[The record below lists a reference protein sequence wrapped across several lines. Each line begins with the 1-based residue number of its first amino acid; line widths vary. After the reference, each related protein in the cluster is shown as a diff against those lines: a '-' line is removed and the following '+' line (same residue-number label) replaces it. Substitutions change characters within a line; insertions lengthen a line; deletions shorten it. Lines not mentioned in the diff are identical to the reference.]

1 MEQRKYHE
9 EFMALYHVWEQLPN
23 GAKAEL
29 RRVAKPDEL
38 LDVPAFYRLYSGKAH
53 AEWEKR
59 AYQRLIFCL
68 PYVKHN
74 NENVG
79 LGKALTRGKGVSEKR
94 LFQVVR
100 SDDPNDMIQLRR
112 ILQMTEPAANW
123 IQTAKTLWYWNE
135 RSKRDLLEDY
145 FLSTKQHSDN
155 STKKGT
161 TP

>member
-1 MEQRKYHE
+1 MEPQKHP
-9 EFMALYHVWEQLPN
+9 EFMMLYHAWEQLSN

-29 RRVAKPDEL
+29 RRVAKPEEL

-68 PYVKHN
+68 PYINHGTDD
-74 NENVG
+74 VG
-79 LGKALTRGKGVSEKR
+79 LGKALTKGKGVSEKR

-100 SDDPNDMIQLRR
+100 SDEPNDMVQLRR
-112 ILQMTEPAANW
+112 ILQMTEPTANW
-123 IQTAKTLWYWNE
+123 SKVANTLWYWND

-145 FLSTKQHSDN
+145 FINQSK
-155 STKKGT
+155 
-161 TP
+161 

>member
-1 MEQRKYHE
+1 MKQQHHP
-9 EFMALYHVWEQLPN
+9 EFMALYHAWEQLPN

-38 LDVPAFYRLYSGKAH
+38 LDVPAFYRLFSGKAH

-68 PYVKHN
+68 PYIKHSPDD
-74 NENVG
+74 VG
-79 LGKALTRGKGVSEKR
+79 LGKALTKGKEVSEKR

-100 SDDPNDMIQLRR
+100 ADEPNDMIQLRR

-123 IQTAKTLWYWNE
+123 PKVALSIWYWND
-135 RSKRDLLEDY
+135 RAKRDLLEDF
-145 FLSTKQHSDN
+145 FLNQPK
-155 STKKGT
+155 
-161 TP
+161 